1 MARSARLIVPGF
13 PHHVFQQGN
22 NRQKVFRDDED
33 YMSYLE
39 WLKEAARLYRVDV
52 HAYAL
57 LDNGVHLLV
66 TPVDEVRPCPHD
78 AVDRASLCTLFQQKI
93 PAQRYVV
100 GRPVQD
106 IPLLRKTG

>member
-1 MARSARLIVPGF
+1 MARSARLIVPCF

-39 WLKEAARLYRVDV
+39 WLKEAVRLYRVDV

-57 LDNGVHLLV
+57 LDNGVRCGKAGSGH
-66 TPVDEVRPCPHD
+66 
-78 AVDRASLCTLFQQKI
+78 
-93 PAQRYVV
+93 
-100 GRPVQD
+100 
-106 IPLLRKTG
+106 PLLRKTG

>member
-1 MARSARLIVPGF
+1 MARSARLIVPCF

-33 YMSYLE
+33 YMNYLE

-57 LDNGVHLLV
+57 LDNGVH
-66 TPVDEVRPCPHD
+66 
-78 AVDRASLCTLFQQKI
+78 
-93 PAQRYVV
+93 
-100 GRPVQD
+100 
-106 IPLLRKTG
+106 